1 MSKVKINRFIIWN
14 IYKILFISIL
24 ILSVL
29 SNETSKALENK
40 ILLKLNNEIIT
51 TVDISKEINYLKAFN
66 KNINDL
72 DNQKII
78 SIAKNSLIKE
88 KIKKIEIL
96 KYTEKLS
103 IDKKYLDSMIEAT
116 YSKIGLNNIYQFKNH
131 LKYYDVNMEK
141 VEQKLT
147 LDAYWNQIIYKKY
160 KNKIKIDKNKISQ
173 EILNKKNKI
182 FQLSEIVFDIK
193 KNEKVKEKFNLIKKS
208 IDNDGFKN
216 AALKY
221 SVSDTS
227 KAGGDLGWINASAI
241 SSKILNNLSLI
252 NKNEYTK
259 PIRVPSGF
267 LILKIN
273 DVKKE
278 KVQINI
284 EEEIQKVINLK
295 INEQLNQFSNL
306 YINKVKKNIIINE
319 L

>member
-14 IYKILFISIL
+14 IYKIFFISIL

-40 ILLKLNNEIIT
+40 ILIKLNNEIIT

-66 KNINDL
+66 KNINEL

-78 SIAKNSLIKE
+78 SIAKNSLIRD

-160 KNKIKIDKNKISQ
+160 KNRVKIDKEKIIN
-173 EILNKKNKI
+173 EISNKKNKFYNI
-182 FQLSEIVFDIK
+182 SEIIFNVE
-193 KNEKVKEKFNLIKKS
+193 KNENFEEKYNLIKQS
-208 IDNDGFKN
+208 
-216 AALKY
+216 
-221 SVSDTS
+221 
-227 KAGGDLGWINASAI
+227 
-241 SSKILNNLSLI
+241 I
-252 NKNEYTK
+252 NKNGFENTSLIYGISDTAENGGRLGWVNQNALSSKVENELSLLNLGEFSK
-259 PIRVPSGF
+259 PITIPGGF

-273 DVKKE
+273 DLKE
-278 KVQINI
+278 EQADIDIDKEIDKVVDI
-284 EEEIQKVINLK
+284 K
-295 INEQLNQFSNL
+295 INEQIKQFSNIYL
-306 YINKVKKNIIINE
+306 NKIEKNIIINE